1 MDPIVGVRLMTAGDI
16 LYCSPGDLNL
26 MIGDYV
32 VLVTAR
38 GERVGRVV
46 ITPDQIMTNQVS
58 GPLRVISRLA
68 TEADLTAQEAAK
80 KKAADESIRAQEHAS
95 KIDSRI
101 RVADLAY
108 DLTGKFLEISYVLPD
123 KVRVKHEAIQ
133 EAFESNY
140 SETLQLNR
148 IGDRDRA
155 KMTGGFGVCGRELC
169 CSSWMTTFPSI
180 SMKLAK
186 EQGLSPNPSKISGV
200 CGRLLC
206 CLTFEVDAYREIAG
220 TLPKVGKTI
229 STPAGRAKVLSIN
242 YLSETVRLY
251 FKDQGETIQLTADEL
266 RSQMGTTVRP
276 VDLDKEVEGKVRDQ
290 EKERTKNFIGVLTPV
305 DTPPPRDSS
314 SSQNDSIQRAKSP
327 SPQKDSRKKSIS
339 NSKIARRR
347 PAGSNEPKNSS
358 QEPASQKRPRR
369 RGRRGARRRTA
380 STE

>member
-1 MDPIVGVRLMTAGDI
+1 MDPIVGVRLMTAGDL

-32 VLVTAR
+32 VLVTDR
-38 GERVGRVV
+38 GERIGRVV
-46 ITPDQIMTNQVS
+46 VTPDQIMTNQVS

-68 TEADLTAQEAAK
+68 TEADLTTQEKMK
-80 KKAADESIRAQEHAS
+80 KKAADESNRAQECAAS
-95 KIDSRI
+95 VDSRI
-101 RVADLAY
+101 RVADLTY
-108 DLTGKFLEISYVLPD
+108 DLTETFLEISYVLPD
-123 KVRVKHEAIQ
+123 KVQVKHDNIQ
-133 EAFESNY
+133 QAFESHY
-140 SETLQLNR
+140 SESLQLNR

-155 KMTGGFGVCGRELC
+155 KLTGGFGVCGRELC

-266 RSQMGTTVRP
+266 RAQMGTTVRP
-276 VDLDKEVEGKVRDQ
+276 VELEEEVEETVRKQ
-290 EKERTKNFIGVLTPV
+290 EEERGKNFLGVLTPV
-305 DTPPPRDSS
+305 DTPPHRDNSSSKRDSAR
-314 SSQNDSIQRAKSP
+314 RAK
-327 SPQKDSRKKSIS
+327 PQRDSNKKSIS
-339 NSKIARRR
+339 SSKIARRR
-347 PAGSNEPKNSS
+347 PAGSKESTESSPEPT
-358 QEPASQKRPRR
+358 PRKRPRR
-369 RGRRGARRRTA
+369 RGRRVGRRTTP
-380 STE
+380 SPE

>member
-347 PAGSNEPKNSS
+347 PAGSNEPKDSS

>member
-1 MDPIVGVRLMTAGDI
+1 
-16 LYCSPGDLNL
+16 

-347 PAGSNEPKNSS
+347 PAGSNEPKDSS

>member
-1 MDPIVGVRLMTAGDI
+1 MTAGDL
-16 LYCSPGDLNL
+16 LYCSPGDLTL

-32 VLVTAR
+32 VLVTDR
-38 GERVGRVV
+38 GEHIGRVV
-46 ITPDQIMTNQVS
+46 VTPDQIMTNQVS

-68 TEADLTAQEAAK
+68 TEADLTTQEKVK
-80 KKAADESIRAQEHAS
+80 KKAADESNRAQECAARV
-95 KIDSRI
+95 DSRI
-101 RVADLAY
+101 RVADLTY
-108 DLTGKFLEISYVLPD
+108 DLTETFLEISYVLPD
-123 KVRVKHEAIQ
+123 KVQVKHDNIRQ
-133 EAFESNY
+133 AFESHY
-140 SETLQLNR
+140 SESLQLNR

-155 KMTGGFGVCGRELC
+155 KLTGGFGVCGRELC

-266 RSQMGTTVRP
+266 RAQMGTTVRP
-276 VDLDKEVEGKVRDQ
+276 VDLEEEVEETVRKQ
-290 EKERTKNFIGVLTPV
+290 EEERGKNFLGVLTPV
-305 DTPPPRDSS
+305 DTPPHRDNSSSKRDSAR
-314 SSQNDSIQRAKSP
+314 RAK
-327 SPQKDSRKKSIS
+327 PQRDSNKKSIS
-339 NSKIARRR
+339 SSKIARRR
-347 PAGSNEPKNSS
+347 PAGSKESTESSPEPT
-358 QEPASQKRPRR
+358 PRKRPRR
-369 RGRRGARRRTA
+369 RGRRAGRRTTP
-380 STE
+380 SPE

>member
-123 KVRVKHEAIQ
+123 KVRVKHEPIQ

-276 VDLDKEVEGKVRDQ
+276 VDLEKEVEGKVRDQ

-347 PAGSNEPKNSS
+347 PAGSNEPKDSS

>member
-1 MDPIVGVRLMTAGDI
+1 MTAGDL

-32 VLVTAR
+32 VLVTDR
-38 GERVGRVV
+38 GERIGRVV
-46 ITPDQIMTNQVS
+46 VTPDQIMTNQVS

-68 TEADLTAQEAAK
+68 TEADLTTQEKVK
-80 KKAADESIRAQEHAS
+80 KKAADESNRAQEYATRV
-95 KIDSRI
+95 DSRI
-101 RVADLAY
+101 RVADLTY
-108 DLTGKFLEISYVLPD
+108 DLTETFLDISYVLPD
-123 KVRVKHEAIQ
+123 KVQVKHDKIQ
-133 EAFESNY
+133 QAFRSHYPES
-140 SETLQLNR
+140 LQLNR

-155 KMTGGFGVCGRELC
+155 KLTGGFGVCGRELC

-266 RSQMGTTVRP
+266 RAQMGTTVRP
-276 VDLDKEVEGKVRDQ
+276 VELEEKVEETVRKQ
-290 EKERTKNFIGVLTPV
+290 EEERGKNFLGVLTPV
-305 DTPPPRDSS
+305 DTPPHRDNSSSKSDSARRAKPQRDS
-314 SSQNDSIQRAKSP
+314 N
-327 SPQKDSRKKSIS
+327 KKSIS
-339 NSKIARRR
+339 SSKIARRR
-347 PAGSNEPKNSS
+347 PAGSKEPTESS
-358 QEPASQKRPRR
+358 PESTTRKRPRR
-369 RGRRGARRRTA
+369 RGKRAGRRATP
-380 STE
+380 SSE